1 MLSVFAKWNQMIFP
15 IFSVF
20 SIIGVLFLKWS
31 IRVYV
36 KSRSIKNL
44 KLDYLGLPGIFI
56 DGSCLFLN
64 FQNIS

>member
-1 MLSVFAKWNQMIFP
+1 MLSVFAKWNQVIFP
-15 IFSVF
+15 IF

-36 KSRSIKNL
+36 KSRSIKDL
-44 KLDYLGLPGIFI
+44 KLDYSGLPGIFT

-64 FQNIS
+64 FQIIS